1 MQTAQRQTQEAL
13 LHIVELDAD
22 MAETRAAVVHDT
34 DPMHTM
40 VFDSQG
46 TLLNANKAALK
57 SLHCHDSGE
66 LQSLHA
72 CCNFSTVLLVNLMP
86 YDR

>member
-1 MQTAQRQTQEAL
+1 M
-13 LHIVELDAD
+13 HIVELDAD
-22 MAETRAAVVHDT
+22 MADARVAVVHDT

-40 VFDSQG
+40 IFDSRG

-66 LQSLHA
+66 LQSLHT
-72 CCNFSTVLLVNLMP
+72 CCKQSTASAVNLMP
-86 YDR
+86 LDH